1 MSRRAADRGTLL
13 LAILAA
19 GIVAGAFLV
28 SDGLYTI
35 DELIYLMSAEAMR
48 ARGSLIVEN
57 GWDLIRSPDLQLW
70 FLVDGPNGLAPQYP
84 PGLAAIGAPFAGLF
98 GARGLILVNALA
110 AAATLFLVRALARRL
125 FRDEGAA
132 LGAALL
138 FGLGS
143 FWLEYAWGVWPHAL
157 GVALATAALLCVL
170 RGLDAGDG
178 GGPGWA
184 AAAGALI
191 GAGMLVRADAVLLL
205 PAAAAAA
212 ILWSA
217 RPWASLAAGAAGLA
231 PFAVAM
237 AAANARKFGTLN
249 PLSYGADGG
258 GGGASA
264 ATYLP
269 LLAAGAAGLALLIAL
284 RRLDARASRRL
295 LWAAG
300 AAAAL
305 VAALLPAA
313 GRLALDYAEGVRA
326 LILDMAA
333 VQDPRLPPEARQ
345 GGTLAF
351 WGIYKQALGQ
361 SLPWVGLAALL
372 PFCAPGPEG
381 RRAAAFVALAVGI
394 WTAPF
399 LFLSWHGGLGSNMRY
414 FLPVLPLLAAAAAMG
429 WAGLARRSPGSGAR
443 PEAIG
448 GVAALAAVLARAM
461 RAARPPDRA
470 HRPRRGGRRAVGR
483 DLLRGHGYR
492 PGPAAPGARRA
503 GGRGGRRAAGAPS
516 DARAGPAFE
525 QPRHPARRADRH
537 RGPADRSDRPGA
549 AARRPCRG
557 PRDMGRGRAGAAGA
571 GRRARIR
578 RHGPHG
584 PLRGRPARDA
594 VRNRAA
600 LRSGLETRPPGRIPA
615 APPPAPLR
623 PASVGRS
630 GGGDRRR
637 GTRNAVS
644 GQAPRVRAETPRPG
658 PFHRR
663 PRGGAR
669 PRRGDGRGGDLES
682 RSGGFQVGLR
692 APRQDLSTR
701 RGAL

>member
-1 MSRRAADRGTLL
+1 MSRTAADRGTLL

-284 RRLDARASRRL
+284 RRLDARGSRRL

-429 WAGLARRSPGSGAR
+429 WAGLARRSPGAGAR

-448 GVAALAAVLARAM
+448 GVAALAAVLLWIQAGPQSLAGARQILATWLFAGV
-461 RAARPPDRA
+461 AAA
-470 HRPRRGGRRAVGR
+470 ALAAG
-483 DLLRGHGYR
+483 LR
-492 PGPAAPGARRA
+492 PGPRTARI
-503 GGRGGRRAAGAPS
+503 
-516 DARAGPAFE
+516 ARA
-525 QPRHPARRADRH
+525 
-537 RGPADRSDRPGA
+537 
-549 AARRPCRG
+549 
-557 PRDMGRGRAGAAGA
+557 AAGA
-571 GRRARIR
+571 GLSAAICFAVMDIGLAQLRRARAAQADAAVAALQGPLLTHGLGQLSSSLVTRPDGLIAIGDR
-578 RHGPHG
+578 LTGAIDPELLRAAHAAGHAIWVVDGRVQRALAAAPEFAATGRMVRFADDRHGT
-584 PLRGRPARDA
+584 LF
-594 VRNRAA
+594 
-600 LRSGLETRPPGRIPA
+600 EI
-615 APPPAPLR
+615 
-623 PASVGRS
+623 
-630 GGGDRRR
+630 
-637 GTRNAVS
+637 
-644 GQAPRVRAETPRPG
+644 APR
-658 PFHRR
+658 
-663 PRGGAR
+663 
-669 PRRGDGRGGDLES
+669 
-682 RSGGFQVGLR
+682 
-692 APRQDLSTR
+692 
-701 RGAL
+701 